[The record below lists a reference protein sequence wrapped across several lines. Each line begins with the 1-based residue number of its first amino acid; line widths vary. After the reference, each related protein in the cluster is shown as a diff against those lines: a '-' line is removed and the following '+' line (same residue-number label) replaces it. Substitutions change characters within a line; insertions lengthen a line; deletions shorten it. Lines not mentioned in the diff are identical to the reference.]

1 MQRLPGQSNDPPRPL
16 GLLIG
21 AARRSIQQAAAR
33 HLRRR
38 RLSSQQFWLLVALH
52 EQPGPALHEL
62 AQRRLMDPPTA
73 SRMVDVLV
81 RRGLVRLEADP
92 GDRRRRSIVLTAR
105 GAALVEALHP
115 LALQIRE
122 AIEDGFSAAEAE
134 TLRGLLL
141 RVVAN
146 MERFA
151 RALDAGAAKS
161 DEART
166 RKRRTA

>member
-1 MQRLPGQSNDPPRPL
+1 MQRLSKQSNDSPRPV

-21 AARRSIQQAAAR
+21 AARRSIQQAVAR

-62 AQRRLMDPPTA
+62 AGRRLMDPPTA

-92 GDRRRRSIVLTAR
+92 GDRRRRSISLTAR
-105 GAALVEALHP
+105 GAALVQALHP
-115 LALQIRE
+115 LALQVRE
-122 AIEDGFSAAEAE
+122 AIEVGFSAAEAE
-134 TLRGLLL
+134 ALRGMLL

-151 RALDAGAAKS
+151 QASDARAEKPG
-161 DEART
+161 R
-166 RKRRTA
+166 RRTT